1 MDLKQK
7 YSDHMEQLI
16 KQEVTFIILCS
27 RRYLDH
33 ETENQA
39 NCLINTSFFD
49 WDLFYTVSL
58 EFGVLPLLYGHLKN
72 TFKEYVPNH
81 ILKKIHHFF
90 ISNTVRNMVLTN
102 ELLKI
107 LDLFKTKNI
116 LAVPFKGPVLAD
128 MVYGSDALRTFSD
141 LDILVQESE
150 AVKARKILQEYGYR
164 LNHELDEKYDEFY
177 VKIEHAFNL
186 QSPDG
191 KVNIDLQWKLLGVY
205 TPEPITLEKIKH
217 RLVTQQFAGRDILH
231 LVHEDLLFYLCV
243 HGAKDGWEKFE
254 WISCI
259 AEMLRK
265 YPDLNWNKVFNSAK
279 QEHCLKKIKLGLYLA
294 STLCKAPLPN
304 VIEMKIQGD
313 KSINILGEQFKEY
326 FFSNKN
332 LIPDFT
338 NNPRFSPFH
347 IQVQDDLKNK
357 FRFVQRQ
364 LFRPTTKE
372 LLLWS
377 APGNF
382 TFLYYIYRPLR
393 LLWNLVLY
401 SFNKLSK
408 KSPAQSK

>member
-1 MDLKQK
+1 MKLPV
-7 YSDHMEQLI
+7 
-16 KQEVTFIILCS
+16 KQEILFIILCS

-39 NCLINTSFFD
+39 KQLIDTSLFD
-49 WDLFYTVSL
+49 WDCFYKISF

-72 TFKEYVPNH
+72 TFKVYVPDH
-81 ILKKIHHFF
+81 IFKKVHHFF
-90 ISNTVRNMVLTN
+90 IINAARNMVLTN

-128 MVYGSDALRTFSD
+128 MVYGSDTLRAFSD

-150 AVKARKILQEYGYR
+150 AVKARIILQEYGYR
-164 LNHELDEKYDEFY
+164 LIHELDEKYDDFY
-177 VKIEHAFNL
+177 VGIEHAFNM

-191 KVNIDLQWKLLGVY
+191 KVNIDLQWKLLGTY

-217 RLVTQQFAGRDILH
+217 KLSTQQFAGRDILH
-231 LVHEDLLFYLCV
+231 LGHEDLLFYLCV
-243 HGAKDGWEKFE
+243 HGTKDGWEKFE

-265 YPDLNWNKVFNSAK
+265 YPDINWNKVFESAN
-279 QEHCLKKIKLGLYLA
+279 QEHCLKKLKLGLYLA
-294 STLCKAPLPN
+294 STLCKAPLPI
-304 VIEMKIQGD
+304 VIEIKIQGD
-313 KSINILGEQFKEY
+313 KGIKILGEQFKEH

-332 LIPDFT
+332 FISVFT
-338 NNPRFSPFH
+338 NNQRFSSFH

-372 LLLWS
+372 ILLWPV
-377 APGNF
+377 PGDF

-401 SFNKLSK
+401 FFSKLNG
-408 KSPAQSK
+408 KSPVELNN

>member
-1 MDLKQK
+1 MKGSTK
-7 YSDHMEQLI
+7 KEI
-16 KQEVTFIILCS
+16 VFILLCS
-27 RRYLDH
+27 RRYLDD

-39 NCLINTSFFD
+39 KRLITTSFFD
-49 WDLFYTVSL
+49 WDCFYKISL

-72 TFKEYVPNH
+72 TFKEYVPDR
-81 ILKKIHHFF
+81 ILKKTHHFF
-90 ISNTVRNMVLTN
+90 ISNAARNMVLTN

-107 LDLFKTKNI
+107 LDLFTAKNI

-164 LNHELDEKYDEFY
+164 LIHELDEKYDDFY
-177 VKIEHAFNL
+177 VGIEHAFNL

-191 KVNIDLQWKLLGVY
+191 KVNIDLQWKLLGIY
-205 TPEPITLEKIKH
+205 TPEPITLEKLKH
-217 RLVTQQFAGRDILH
+217 RLVTLEFAGRDILH
-231 LVHEDLLFYLCV
+231 LAHEDLLFYLCV
-243 HGAKDGWEKFE
+243 HGTKDSWGKFE

-259 AEMLRK
+259 TEMLRK
-265 YPDLNWNKVFNSAK
+265 YPELNWERVFKIVK
-279 QEHCLKKIKLGLYLA
+279 QEHCLRKFKLGLYLA
-294 STLCKAPLPN
+294 GTLCKAPLPN
-304 VIEMKIQGD
+304 WIKVKIQDD
-313 KSINILGEQFKEY
+313 KSIKNLGEQFKKK

-338 NNPRFSPFH
+338 NNPRFSLFH

-357 FRFVQRQ
+357 FRFVLRQ

-372 LLLWS
+372 ILLWS
-377 APGNF
+377 APGKF

-393 LLWNLVLY
+393 LFWRIVSY
-401 SFNKLSK
+401 FFNKLSK
-408 KSPAQSK
+408 KSLI